1 MPIVEVDGKPVLV
14 NGKAIEVSYGVVWGE
29 ITGDI
34 DDQTDLAS
42 ALDDKVYVSDDVT
55 IGTPPVIN
63 ADTLGGQPAAN
74 YALSSELP
82 TDAEKAAWSAK
93 ADKPVIKTSM
103 DSVAA
108 AGTMYFLGTQ
118 SAVSVVLPSDAEAG
132 ELFTVVWY
140 NGATPATLTVTG
152 TVLTVDYTPSA
163 NSRSEINAMY
173 DGTYWA
179 VVTNE
184 QAVTA

>member
-14 NGKAIEVSYGVVWGE
+14 NGKAIEVSYGAVWGE

-34 DDQTDLAS
+34 TDQTDLAA
-42 ALDDKVYVSDDVT
+42 AL
-55 IGTPPVIN
+55 N
-63 ADTLGGQPAAN
+63 
-74 YALSSELP
+74 
-82 TDAEKAAWSAK
+82 AK
-93 ADKPVIKTSM
+93 ADKPVIKTAM
-103 DSVAA
+103 DSVAVA
-108 AGTMYFLGTQ
+108 NTQYFLGTQ
-118 SAVSVVLPSDAEAG
+118 SAVSVVLPSTAQAG
-132 ELFTVVWY
+132 DTIIVVWY
-140 NGATPATLTVTG
+140 NGTTAATLSVTG

-163 NSRSEINAMY
+163 NSRSELNAMF